1 MLATRLP
8 LLTSLLTR
16 KDKRA
21 AGVFPAALYVPKF
34 GYFAFFVVV
43 VGFALVFAVV
53 DLLVPAP
60 ALPPLLPAISW

>member
-1 MLATRLP
+1 M
-8 LLTSLLTR
+8 
-16 KDKRA
+16 
-21 AGVFPAALYVPKF
+21 FPAALHVPKF